1 MVPTGQLIVAH
12 PDLPTAMDG
21 EAATLAG
28 DVGIEANMNVYDF
41 PFNYAT
47 RPVGDGNFIAD
58 PLGGW
63 QPRMYESWSVS
74 DDGLK
79 WTFKVRKN
87 VVSPYGNELT
97 ADDFKWHMEKAVAQ
111 GAIWN
116 FVIGSTGLKSH
127 EQIDVVDSHTVEFN
141 LPVPNI
147 VFFFTQTIYWH
158 VFDSTEMKK
167 HQTEDDPWSVNWLEN
182 NSAGF
187 GTYQLSSVREGEQWE
202 FEPNPN
208 YWDTPA
214 NHARVIIL
222 GIPDASIRTSLLEA
236 GTIDIAWELS
246 PDDFARL
253 EGKPGVK
260 ILQDPDGLFGMEIF
274 LVMNNGKAPFD
285 DVNLR
290 KAIQYATPYDEIIQG
305 VFLGKAARQHSTFRV
320 IDWGIDPDK
329 TYYDFDPDKAR
340 AALAESAYAD
350 GTSASVVLR
359 VESATAKLVAAV
371 LKSTLKDILNI
382 DLSIEILASA
392 EYQEARYTQP
402 RPYQMSLEDTGRLL
416 VPHSLYSITHS
427 YQPAGISCCNLADYV
442 NEGIPPLLA
451 TAVASLDDAEQIQLI
466 REIQTMIMEDAPK
479 VPVAYLF
486 DRLAV
491 RDNISGHTFAAW
503 PWINWGRIVK
513 G

>member
-1 MVPTGQLIVAH
+1 MPKGQLIVAH
-12 PDLPTAMDG
+12 PSLPTAMDS
-21 EAATLAG
+21 EAATIAG

-79 WTFKVRKN
+79 WTFNVRKN

-97 ADDFKWHMEKAVAQ
+97 ADDFKWHMEKIVAQ

-147 VFFFTQTIYWH
+147 VFFHTQTIYWH

-187 GTYQLSSVREGEQWE
+187 GTYQVSNVREGEQWE

-214 NHARVIIL
+214 NHARVVIL
-222 GIPDASIRTSLLEA
+222 GIPDASVRTSLLEA

-274 LVMNNGKAPFD
+274 LVMNNGLPPLD
-285 DVNLR
+285 DINVR
-290 KAIQYATPYDEIIQG
+290 RAIHYATPYDEIING
-305 VFLGKAARQHSTFRV
+305 VYLGKADRLNSTFRP
-320 IDWGIDPDK
+320 IDWGIDRDK
-329 TYYDFDPDKAR
+329 VYYSHDPTKAR
-340 AALAESAYAD
+340 AALAQSAYPD
-350 GTSASVVLR
+350 GFSTSIVMR
-359 VESATAKLVAAV
+359 EESEPAKLVAAA
-371 LKSTLKDILNI
+371 LKTALKDTLNI
-382 DLSIEILASA
+382 DLSINVLTSA
-392 EYQEARYTQP
+392 QYQEARYSPTK
-402 RPYQMSLEDTGRLL
+402 PYENAIEDTGRLL

-427 YQPAGISCCNLADYV
+427 FQPRGISCCNVADYV

-451 TAVASLDDAEQIQLI
+451 KAVASLDEDEQRATI
-466 REIQTMIMEDAPK
+466 RQIQTMIMEDAPK
-479 VPVAYLF
+479 VPVAYVF

-513 G
+513 N